1 MATEK
6 KSLLARLHAKPGK
19 EEEVAAFL
27 KSALPAAKAEEDT
40 IAWYALRIDESTFGI
55 FDTFADDGGRQA
67 HLDGEIATALMEKA
81 DDLLAEP
88 PQIEHVELLAV
99 K

>member
-19 EEEVAAFL
+19 EDELKTFL
-27 KSALPAAKAEEDT
+27 KEALPAAQAEEKT
-40 IAWYALRIDESTFGI
+40 IAWYALQIDESTFGI
-55 FDTFADDGGRQA
+55 FDTFAGEDGRQA
-67 HLDGEIATALMEKA
+67 HLDGEIAEALFARA
-81 DDLLAEP
+81 DELLTEP
-88 PQIEHVELLAV
+88 PQVEKVEIMAA